1 MLKALSTFD
10 VGREHSMDS
19 GLRRND
25 TVMWE
30 TYVSTG
36 SAEHPHLQPGLS

>member
-1 MLKALSTFD
+1 MLKAIRPFS

-25 TVMWE
+25 TVGG
-30 TYVSTG
+30 V
-36 SAEHPHLQPGLS
+36 HPE